1 MTNLRVQ
8 KNNSTVSKTES
19 KNIALSI
26 QFSLDGFS
34 FCVVNSLKNNSTYFK
49 EYQFKETQNSP
60 ESLLEEIKDIFNSDT
75 NLQLEYDKVT
85 VIHEN
90 NLATL
95 VPNQFFNEDSL
106 ANYLSLNI
114 KTFKSDFI
122 TFDEIDII
130 DAKNVYIPYVNI
142 NNYLFQNFG
151 EFEYKHHNTIL
162 LEKLLKI
169 NTSDK
174 KVMYVNVSKNTFDLI
189 VLVNNKLILSN
200 SFSYISK
207 EDFIYYI
214 LFTAEQLELDTMDFQ
229 LYFMGNVT
237 KLDAIYKITYKYIK
251 NAFFLESN
259 NSIFKELEIAN
270 HSNYILLGT

>member
-1 MTNLRVQ
+1 MTDLKVQ
-8 KNNSTVSKTES
+8 KNNSTISKTES

-34 FCVVNSLKNNSTYFK
+34 FCVVNSLKNNITHFK
-49 EYQFKETQNSP
+49 DYQFTETQNSP
-60 ESLLEEIKDIFNSDT
+60 ESLLETIKGIFKSDA
-75 NLQLEYDKVT
+75 NLQLEYHKVT

-95 VPNQFFNEDSL
+95 VPNQFFSEDSL
-106 ANYLSLNI
+106 ADYLSLNI
-114 KTFKSDFI
+114 KTLKNDFI
-122 TFDEIDII
+122 TFDEIDTI

-151 EFEYKHHNTIL
+151 EFEFKHHNTIL
-162 LEKLLKI
+162 LEKLLKAT
-169 NTSDK
+169 TSDK

-189 VLVNNKLILSN
+189 VIENNNLLLSN
-200 SFSYISK
+200 SFSYTSK

-214 LFTAEQLELDTMDFQ
+214 LFTAEQLQLDTMAFQ
-229 LYFMGNVT
+229 LYFMGNIT

-251 NAFFLESN
+251 NVFFLESN
-259 NSIFKELEIAN
+259 NAIFEELEIAN

>member
-34 FCVVNSLKNNSTYFK
+34 FCVVNSLKNSCTYFK

-189 VLVNNKLILSN
+189 VLDNNKLILSN

-214 LFTAEQLELDTMDFQ
+214 LFTTEQLQLDTMDFQ
-229 LYFMGNVT
+229 LYFMGNT
-237 KLDAIYKITYKYIK
+237 C
-251 NAFFLESN
+251 
-259 NSIFKELEIAN
+259 
-270 HSNYILLGT
+270 